1 MDEKYST
8 KIFYSELVK
17 AKFQPPI
24 SKAKWN
30 TEFDI
35 SEKKEMRI
43 YLFKQSKKCQ
53 RHILSRIQL

>member
-1 MDEKYST
+1 MQYST

-24 SKAKWN
+24 SIVKCN

-35 SEKKEMRI
+35 SEKKNRESI
-43 YLFKQSKKCQ
+43 FFNKIKDVKDTFLAEFN
-53 RHILSRIQL
+53 